1 MPGCPRV
8 WLCAWSA
15 SARPTRG
22 DSGDDDGNDAR
33 QQEQDAGSRCDQRR
47 AQQPCLRPVRV
58 AEQLHDGFAVKGR
71 LEQLVVG
78 LVPLLGLQGSAQRCP
93 IDLLQV
99 PRVCDEQ
106 RQYGC
111 GAEPEQR
118 NHEQH
123 LGSRGQV
130 RTAARDPRDA
140 TNQPCARQNRQGP
153 LLQGALGITLDLEQV
168 GYPLCGRFT
177 RDRGASPRLV

>member
-1 MPGCPRV
+1 MPAAVAISAALSSLAFVLFASRSSSMTASRSRV
-8 WLCAWSA
+8 AWS
-15 SARPTRG
+15 SLW
-22 DSGDDDGNDAR
+22 SG
-33 QQEQDAGSRCDQRR
+33 S
-47 AQQPCLRPVRV
+47 
-58 AEQLHDGFAVKGR
+58 F
-71 LEQLVVG
+71 
-78 LVPLLGLQGSAQRCP
+78 LLGLQGSAQRCP